1 MTNTPDTTASD
12 AVTAN
17 PAGATFL
24 QPSPRWG
31 VLAGALAALA
41 LPASAWLSP
50 WVDKA
55 WLSLLAL
62 VLPPSL
68 LQAPILH
75 WSSLGWGA
83 TLWVTVVVAL
93 MAVASGPW
101 HGARIA
107 ALCGA
112 FSTLLLSLSVMGRA
126 FSSADT
132 QPLLCLAALWGG
144 VGGRYAYDLW
154 LRWSERRQ
162 AAHQRA
168 VRVAVQ
174 QARADFLQQV
184 ARDLRTPIHSVVG
197 VADLLAETA
206 LDLDQRRHMTV
217 FKRSADALTRVVDD
231 LGDLA
236 KMENH
241 RVTLKPAPI
250 GLVTLLHEQINALRG
265 EAEAKG
271 LQLQLSL
278 SSDLPR
284 TVHGDVRRLSQVLS
298 QVLGQAVRST
308 RQGRVS
314 VEVRP
319 HARHSD
325 MVRFTVTDTR
335 LSPVTGR
342 LASLMEP
349 FEGTRV
355 DGKPRESAIGQALSE
370 RLVELMGG
378 KLTIRQTEGKGCCV
392 IFSVLLPVQAPGT
405 APANDTAPDAA
416 AQTNTAAATA
426 TPKRQANAPGAETA
440 VQVSAPLGTSPAS
453 RLAQQVTVLLVDDNY
468 STREL
473 IESMLDRQRFTVLP
487 CSNGREALEALNL
500 TAFDIVLMDLEMPEL
515 DGWSAMRI
523 LRRQEVE
530 RKLRRTPV
538 IALGT
543 APFETERQKA
553 LEAGFD
559 EHLCKPLRKSRL
571 LEHMA
576 RLLAQPPK
584 HSTVAPAETNPVR
597 HEQSDALNLLSQ
609 DGMVDVRT
617 SVDNLGGDAGVY
629 LDAIEHLAPALSNWP
644 TRFRDA
650 LARQETDRARQMA
663 LDMQGILEIV
673 GAGPCA
679 AALGRMADALAQQ
692 DKGSSSHAAALGDL
706 DGHLLPLLAAL
717 QQAAEKIRAGRDLSS
732 KEQGH
737 NSAF

>member
-1 MTNTPDTTASD
+1 MTNTSDTTASD
-12 AVTAN
+12 AVPAG
-17 PAGATFL
+17 PAGAAFL

-50 WVDKA
+50 KIDAVWSMV
-55 WLSLLAL
+55 LAV
-62 VLPPSL
+62 VLPASM
-68 LQAPILH
+68 LQAPILP
-75 WSSLGWGA
+75 WSSLGWSA
-83 TLWVTVVVAL
+83 TLWATVIVAL
-93 MAVASGPW
+93 MAVSSGPW
-101 HGARIA
+101 HGPRIT
-107 ALCGA
+107 ALGAA

-126 FSSADT
+126 FSSAET
-132 QPLLCLAALWGG
+132 QPLLCLVALWGG
-144 VGGRYAYDLW
+144 VGGRYAFELW
-154 LRWSERRQ
+154 QRWSERRQ

-168 VRVAVQ
+168 VRLAVQ

-217 FKRSADALTRVVDD
+217 FKRSADALTRLVED

-241 RVTLKPAPI
+241 RVSLKPAPI
-250 GLVTLLHEQINALRG
+250 GLVTLLHEQINALRS
-265 EAEAKG
+265 EADAKG

-308 RQGRVS
+308 RQGRIS

-335 LSPVTGR
+335 LCPLTGR
-342 LASLMEP
+342 LATLLEP
-349 FEGTRV
+349 FENPRA

-378 KLTIRQTEGKGCCV
+378 KLTTRQTEGKGCCV
-392 IFSVLLPVQAPGT
+392 IFSVLLPAQAPGPVT
-405 APANDTAPDAA
+405 
-416 AQTNTAAATA
+416 
-426 TPKRQANAPGAETA
+426 TPAPGAVPHATAKVSAASANQQAPAPARPTA
-440 VQVSAPLGTSPAS
+440 VQSNEPAS
-453 RLAQQVTVLLVDDNY
+453 ATPTTGAAEQVTVLLVDDNY

-473 IESMLDRQRFTVLP
+473 IESMLDRKRFTVLP

-500 TAFDIVLMDLEMPEL
+500 TAFDMVLMDLEMPEL

-571 LEHMA
+571 LDHIA

-584 HSTVAPAETNPVR
+584 HSTVAPADANPLR
-597 HEQSDALNLLSQ
+597 YEQSDALNLLSQ

-617 SVDNLGGDAGVY
+617 SVDHLGGDAGVY
-629 LDAIEHLAPALSNWP
+629 LDAIEHLAPALGNWP
-644 TRFRDA
+644 ARFRDA
-650 LARQETDRARQMA
+650 LSRQETERARQMA

-673 GAGPCA
+673 GAVPCA
-679 AALGRMADALAQQ
+679 AALGRMADVLAQQ
-692 DKGSSSHAAALGDL
+692 DKSSGSYAAALGDL
-706 DGHLLPLLAAL
+706 DGYLLPLLAAL
-717 QQAAEKIRAGRDLSS
+717 QQAAEKIRAGRAMSS

-737 NSAF
+737 NSAS